1 MTLKNGRTGKNIIT
15 GFGDIQLTLK
25 TALLSKHKDFRG
37 VVLSDNSFKD
47 IEFNGVNLAGGF
59 LDGCK
64 FVDCTFRN
72 CELDGVSFV
81 NSYLTNSK
89 FISSSL
95 KGANF
100 TNARLLDTSIIDSKI
115 NGLIGNTIEL
125 KSMQIETYQVAYCD
139 NMLAIGCEQKTVK
152 EWKNI
157 TREELIK
164 LDGFYAVGW
173 WKRWE
178 DMIFICFDIK

>member
-1 MTLKNGRTGKNIIT
+1 MTLINGRTGESIIT
-15 GFGDIQLTLK
+15 GQGSIQATLK
-25 TALLSKHKDFRG
+25 TALAGKHRDFRG
-37 VVLSDNSFKD
+37 VILSDDSFRC
-47 IEFNGVNLAGGF
+47 IEFNGVDLSGGF

-64 FVDCTFRN
+64 FVDCIFKN

-81 NSYLTNSK
+81 NSYLTGSK

-100 TNARLLDTSIIDSKI
+100 TNARLIDTLIVDSKI
-115 NGLIGNTIEL
+115 NGLIGNAIEL
-125 KSMQIETYQVAYCD
+125 KSMQVETYQVAYYD
-139 NMLAIGCEQKTVK
+139 NILAIGCEQKTIE

-164 LDGFYAVGW
+164 LDGFYAVSW
-173 WKRWE
+173 WKKWE
-178 DMIFICFDIK
+178 DVIFKSFDIK